1 VLVRPVLDP
10 AGVGEREHEGTHA
23 ELLEQA
29 LAQDPRAVRALLA
42 YLLPVVRSRALL
54 ACRRRSSAPGSGD
67 LSHEVDD
74 LTQEALATLFADDA
88 NVLRSWDPTRGLSL
102 RNFVGLVC
110 ARRIH
115 ALLRARQRRAWPE
128 ELTLDGELTA
138 SDEGTDPVEGVI
150 ASRQMFSRILEQ
162 LRDEVSARGMELFH
176 ALIVEERPVDL
187 VCAELGMSADAV
199 YAWRSRL
206 LRRARIL
213 AKELDSSD
221 ERSDLP
227 APAPIRLRAG
237 VP

>member
-1 VLVRPVLDP
+1 VHDR
-10 AGVGEREHEGTHA
+10 GESDTHA
-23 ELLEQA
+23 ALLERA
-29 LAQDPRAVRALLA
+29 LDQDPRAVRALLA

-54 ACRRRSSAPGSGD
+54 ACRRRSAQRSGD
-67 LSHEVDD
+67 SSHEVDD

-88 NVLRSWDPTRGLSL
+88 YVLRSWDPARGLSL

-115 ALLRARQRRAWPE
+115 ALLRAGRRRAWPE
-128 ELTLDGELTA
+128 ELTLDGELA
-138 SDEGTDPVEGVI
+138 LLDDGAPVEGVV
-150 ASRQMFSRILEQ
+150 ASRQMFGRILEQ

-176 ALIVEERPVDL
+176 ALVVEERPVES

-206 LRRARIL
+206 LRRARVL
-213 AKELDSSD
+213 AKELDSFD
-221 ERSDLP
+221 ARSDLP